1 MATDGRLKDKVAIV
15 TGAGSRADGIG
26 IGRTTAIMA
35 LPTCNG
41 AKDVL

>member
-1 MATDGRLKDKVAIV
+1 MATDGRLNDKVAIV

-26 IGRTTAIMA
+26 NGRATAIMA